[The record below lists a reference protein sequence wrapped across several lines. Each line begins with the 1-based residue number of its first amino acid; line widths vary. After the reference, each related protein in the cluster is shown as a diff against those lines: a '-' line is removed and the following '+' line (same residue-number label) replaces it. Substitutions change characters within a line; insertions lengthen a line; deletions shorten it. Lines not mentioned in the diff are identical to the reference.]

1 MVKKGLYLSLIAFLL
16 ISVAGF
22 AGCRRHSPDQKAEF
36 MVDYVSETLDLNEGQ
51 KAYLD
56 QIKDELLEKGV
67 QMRAD
72 KATMH
77 SELITQ
83 LRSEEIDQGRLKAM
97 VAEHKVKMEEL
108 IDLGIEK
115 LAEFHKTLTRS
126 SERNWL
132 PNWKAL
138 KNGMAMD
145 GNKRRV
151 AGYGLRV
158 TCCGSLAAGF
168 WSLVTSN

>member
-1 MVKKGLYLSLIAFLL
+1 MVKKGLYLSLIVFLL
-16 ISVAGF
+16 ISVAGL
-22 AGCRRHSPDQKAEF
+22 AGCRRHSPEGKAEF
-36 MVDYVSETLDLNEGQ
+36 MVDYISETLDLNASQ
-51 KAYLD
+51 QAHLD

-115 LAEFHKTLTRS
+115 LAEFHKTLTPEQR
-126 SERNWL
+126 EKL
-132 PNWKAL
+132 
-138 KNGMAMD
+138 
-145 GNKRRV
+145 V
-151 AGYGLRV
+151 AKLESFKKWHGHGE
-158 TCCGSLAAGF
+158 
-168 WSLVTSN
+168 